1 MVPKRGQRGRPAD
14 TSPGPSM
21 SSWDTSVRGRT
32 LSDLILFAAPGFVLM
47 FFFCLVSLG
56 ISCSNEGL
64 LSQTSSLG
72 ASRPRSGRRT
82 ARKLSAAFS
91 FVCLFSVL
99 VWRGGK
105 RTCSEL
111 LEAGAPP
118 PVPAGWLWTPVAR
131 LGPFGVQT
139 NTAAREGVY
148 CIPGG
153 RRHCCWAPPGPR
165 AARPLPSPAPAV
177 PTSAALILSP
187 VCGQWW
193 PWRPR
198 TPAEQLRGPARP
210 WTCRHVGDP
219 GAFPSSPRP
228 HFTQPLHGRC
238 SGIWSLV
245 HSPPFLLMLLSH
257 RHSRCQKNVQPHRQA
272 PGTGSPGPPKI
283 QAPAPLNFKP
293 P

>member
-165 AARPLPSPAPAV
+165 AARPLPALCPA
-177 PTSAALILSP
+177 
-187 VCGQWW
+187 Q
-193 PWRPR
+193 RP
-198 TPAEQLRGPARP
+198 Q
-210 WTCRHVGDP
+210 C
-219 GAFPSSPRP
+219 
-228 HFTQPLHGRC
+228 QP
-238 SGIWSLV
+238 
-245 HSPPFLLMLLSH
+245 
-257 RHSRCQKNVQPHRQA
+257 QPH
-272 PGTGSPGPPKI
+272 
-283 QAPAPLNFKP
+283 
-293 P
+293 